1 MSVNHHKPYYLFIA
15 INNIV
20 VYQHKRHYQRRYD
33 ERDLIG
39 VPVDR
44 YRANLCKKDFHL
56 QE

>member
-1 MSVNHHKPYYLFIA
+1 MRVNHHKPYYLFIA